1 MRTAM
6 KQALQLILCV
16 FAAAVLVSCGSSNDE
31 AATTAT
37 PAAGAATDTGASTGD
52 DVTTST
58 GDVPEEEVQ
67 FDPDAEQQAR
77 EAAAAESTAALED
90 ELAEVATQEGA
101 ELDGVF
107 VVDVGTATHVET
119 PVDYPTSPGVGG
131 DHSPWWQNCGF
142 YTVPIIEEQGVHS
155 LEHGAVWITYGD
167 TTKDV
172 DKLILE
178 TIALKEP
185 YTLVSPFPGQ
195 EAPIVM
201 SAWGRQLTLESL
213 DDPLFQQFID
223 MYREDGPT
231 TPEVGA
237 ACSGAYGVPPDD
249 VTTIG

>member
-1 MRTAM
+1 MKRTM
-6 KQALQLILCV
+6 QLIIGVCV
-16 FAAAVLVSCGSSNDE
+16 AALLASCGSSGDDGVST
-31 AATTAT
+31 AAVPDA
-37 PAAGAATDTGASTGD
+37 GASTD
-52 DVTTST
+52 AATVATP

-67 FDPDAEQQAR
+67 FDPDAEQRER

-90 ELAEVATQEGA
+90 ELAQVATQEGA

-107 VVDVGTATHVET
+107 VVATGEAGHVET

-131 DHSPWWQNCGF
+131 DHSPGWQNCGF
-142 YTVPIIEEQGVHS
+142 YSVPIIEEQGVHS
-155 LEHGAVWITYGD
+155 LEHGAVWITYGES
-167 TTKDV
+167 TKDV

-178 TIALKEP
+178 TIALKED
-185 YTLVSPFPGQ
+185 YTLVSPYPGQ

-223 MYREDGPT
+223 LYRENGPT
-231 TPEVGA
+231 VPEVGA
-237 ACSGAYGVPPDD
+237 ACSGAYGIPPTD